1 MPYDIAGAL
10 QNPNII
16 GNALAA
22 GQAGRAAGLQDQ
34 AMRKQNALAQLA
46 GQAYSAPA
54 EQQNALVSQMIGIDP
69 QSGMEMGSALAGRAQ
84 AQEVD
89 HAKRLGG
96 AARYMAQALQSKN
109 PAQIEGAWQAVR
121 PYIAQLSGKEPPQN
135 WDPAMEPALYQAIA
149 ATGGMPDVKGV
160 VVAPGSVLANPST
173 GERMLAN
180 PASLQ
185 YHDVPMGEGK
195 AAGAF
200 DPSTG
205 TVRPA
210 VGGVPQGG
218 PQIDPMQPFIDQA
231 NAAIQMGAPQDQV
244 EAWLQ
249 RQAQQIGAQPQAPG
263 QGGNQLQ
270 TTQAVVPAQFGVGTP
285 AGPKPQSETWSQPV
299 DEAGPDGKP
308 IRVQYSNTGERR
320 VVEGAAPIPKGSAAK
335 KSDEQI
341 KMSLY
346 TKGLADDAYAYAAAA
361 TGKTQEEL
369 RSMTPQQVAAL
380 VAQGSRWSSGPVM
393 GRIPGINPIAN
404 ADLAA
409 YANSASGK
417 MARMNN
423 PTGPV
428 SNSDFEIAA
437 KSVWGP
443 DKPDDVNAQLIL
455 NALQREKAAQG
466 DVPAGSTP
474 NNGGGYRVGQT
485 IEVNGKQYRVTGGD
499 PNDPDV
505 EPL

>member
-121 PYIAQLSGKEPPQN
+121 PYIAQLSGKEPPQQ

-200 DPSTG
+200 DPATG

-249 RQAQQIGAQPQAPG
+249 QQAQQIGAQPQVPG

-285 AGPKPQSETWSQPV
+285 AGPKPQNETWSQPV

-320 VVEGAAPIPKGSAAK
+320 VVEGAAPVTKAADAK
-335 KSDEQI
+335 LQMQARTAKTSLTGTVAQLDRLEQAATQLKNDSGVDGI
-341 KMSLY
+341 TGVWGHLPNY
-346 TKGLADDAYAYAAAA
+346 PEGDAARAAARLETLKSQIGFGVLQQMREMSK
-361 TGKTQEEL
+361 TGG
-369 RSMTPQQVAAL
+369 AL
-380 VAQGSRWSSGPVM
+380 GSVSDRENSLLQ
-393 GRIPGINPIAN
+393 NN
-404 ADLAA
+404 LAA
-409 YANSASGK
+409 ISTNQSAE
-417 MARMNN
+417 
-423 PTGPV
+423 
-428 SNSDFEIAA
+428 DF
-437 KSVWGP
+437 K
-443 DKPDDVNAQLIL
+443 
-455 NALQREKAAQG
+455 NALDQVISYARDSKARLQG
-466 DVPAGSTP
+466 AYRDTFGEDASQPPPGTGGNDVPS
-474 NNGGGYRVGQT
+474 GGVDDLLSKYGV
-485 IEVNGKQYRVTGGD
+485 K
-499 PNDPDV
+499 
-505 EPL
+505 

>member
-22 GQAGRAAGLQDQ
+22 GQAGRMAGLQDQ
-34 AMRKQNALAQLA
+34 AVQKQNALAQLA
-46 GQAYSAPA
+46 GQAYAAPA
-54 EQQNALVSQMIGIDP
+54 AQQNALVSQMVGIDP
-69 QSGMEMGSALAGRAQ
+69 QAGMEMGNALAGRAQ

-121 PYIAQLSGKEPPQN
+121 PYLAQISGKEPPQQ

-149 ATGGMPDVKGV
+149 ATGGAPEVRGV
-160 VVAPGSVLANPST
+160 VVAPGSVLANPTT

-180 PASLQ
+180 PAALQ

-200 DPSTG
+200 DPATG

-210 VGGVPQGG
+210 VGGVGQEG

-231 NAAIQMGAPQDQV
+231 NAAIQMGAPQAQV
-244 EAWLQ
+244 ESWLTQ
-249 RQAQQIGAQPQAPG
+249 QAQRIGAQPQVPG

-270 TTQAVVPAQFGVGTP
+270 TTQAVVPGQFGVGTP
-285 AGPKPQSETWSQPV
+285 KPAAGAQESWGQPV

-308 IRVQYSNTGERR
+308 IRVQYSNRGARR
-320 VVEGAAPIPKGSAAK
+320 VVEGAAPIPKGSGK
-335 KSDEQI
+335 QSDEQI
-341 KMSLY
+341 KVSLY
-346 TKGLADDAYAYAAAA
+346 TKGLADDAYAYASAA
-361 TGKTQEEL
+361 TGKTQDEL
-369 RSMTPQQVAAL
+369 RRMTPQEVASL

-393 GRIPGINPIAN
+393 GRIPGINPVAN

-428 SNSDFEIAA
+428 SNADFEIAA

-466 DVPAGSTP
+466 GTETNQPAGQ
-474 NNGGGYRVGQT
+474 GGYRVGQT